1 MPRDPEIVEID
12 IAEVQELLART
23 KDRLP
28 PEDYDK
34 WHSLVETIL
43 TLMKLVRERGT
54 TIARLRR
61 LFGLAS
67 SEKTAD
73 VLEKIGRRET
83 AADAKPD
90 AEGSTPPEGEKP
102 LADAEIAGAGK
113 KAKRKGHG
121 RDPFSVYPDACP
133 IAVLHETL
141 RPGDECPACGRGS
154 LFELREPARLL
165 RIVGEPPLV
174 SVCWNCQRLHQLPS
188 KATLVNQGNKQDC
201 FGARSRPPEGLM

>member
-1 MPRDPEIVEID
+1 MPRDPEIID
-12 IAEVQELLART
+12 IDMTEVQELLART

-28 PEDYDK
+28 AEDYDK

-43 TLMKLVRERGT
+43 TLMKLVQERGT
-54 TIARLRR
+54 AIARLRR

-73 VLEKIGRRET
+73 VLEKIGRSAT

-90 AEGSTPPEGEKP
+90 AEGSSAPPESEKP
-102 LADAEIAGAGK
+102 APDAESTGADK

-121 RDPFSVYPDACP
+121 RDPFSAYPDACP

-165 RIVGEPPLV
+165 RIVGQPPLV
-174 SVCWNCQRLHQLPS
+174 LPAGTAS
-188 KATLVNQGNKQDC
+188 GCVAA
-201 FGARSRPPEGLM
+201 GAAPSPQHELPPGPRVPSTAK

>member
-1 MPRDPEIVEID
+1 MARDPEVVEID

-83 AADAKPD
+83 AAAARRHAAQPAGAPPTLSRNPD
-90 AEGSTPPEGEKP
+90 AG
-102 LADAEIAGAGK
+102 LDAVGCRQRARGRAGARLPRV
-113 KAKRKGHG
+113 ALDR
-121 RDPFSVYPDACP
+121 
-133 IAVLHETL
+133 
-141 RPGDECPACGRGS
+141 RPGHRRAQRRHVHAHSCVHGEAAPPALAPR
-154 LFELREPARLL
+154 RL
-165 RIVGEPPLV
+165 
-174 SVCWNCQRLHQLPS
+174 
-188 KATLVNQGNKQDC
+188 A
-201 FGARSRPPEGLM
+201 